1 MAKKYIIA
9 VIDTECVGLQDK
21 SVYDFAWQIV
31 DKKGNVYSEGSYLV
45 EETITNA
52 DKMMGAFYA
61 KKIFSHY
68 IPMLARREISI
79 LPWDEIRAR
88 FLADLSEF
96 NVNIVAAYNIGFDM
110 GAIRSTNGG
119 NKFLDRNVKILD
131 IWQFACETI
140 LSQKSYMRIASEQ
153 GWIST
158 AGNIRTNAEKAFAYI
173 SGDWE
178 YSEEHTALSDV
189 KIEVSI
195 LADCFRQKK
204 SIPFGKVNAQPWRI
218 VNKR

>member
-1 MAKKYIIA
+1 MKKDIFA
-9 VIDTECVGLQDK
+9 VVDTECVGLQDK
-21 SVYDFAWQIV
+21 SVYDYAWQIV
-31 DKKGNVYSEGSYLV
+31 DKKGNVYSEGSYLIA
-45 EETITNA
+45 ETITNA

-68 IPMLARREISI
+68 IPMLARGEITI
-79 LPWDEIRAR
+79 INWADLQAK
-88 FLADLSEF
+88 FLADLDEF
-96 NVNIVAAYNIGFDM
+96 NVKAIAAYNIGFDM

-119 NKFLDRNVKILD
+119 NKFLHRNFKILD

-140 LSQKSYMRIASEQ
+140 LSQKAYMEIAKAQNWVSD
-153 GWIST
+153 

-178 YSEEHTALSDV
+178 YIEEHTALSDV
-189 KIEVSI
+189 KIEVNI

-204 SIPFGKVNAQPWRI
+204 KIPYGKVNAQPWRI
-218 VNKR
+218 VNAN